1 MMSRR
6 EFVGVLATATC
17 GVARVPSLAAQD
29 DELSRT
35 RDGLP
40 WLREAQRIVSRI
52 RIPTFPDRTISGLEA
67 GGKPDGV
74 TDCRAKFQSVIDQ
87 LNAAGGGQ
95 LSLPS
100 GTWLSNGPL
109 HLKSNVRLHLSAEA
123 RLEFSGSP
131 EHYLPVVLTRWE
143 GTEVYGPSPL
153 IYAYQSVNVAV
164 TGSGVIVGHGGE
176 VFDTWREKQADDQQ
190 LLRKMGAEGVAVHE
204 RTFGAGRF
212 LRPVMMQFFACRNVL
227 VDGIALTDMP
237 FWGIHPV
244 FSHSVTIRGVR
255 IDSRYVNS
263 DGIDPD
269 SSTDVLIERC
279 VLRTGNDCVSIKSG
293 RDEDGWRLGRPSD
306 GIVVRNCDMT
316 GTSPALGA
324 GVSIGSEMSAG
335 VRNVYIHD
343 CIMRTVP
350 FGVNIKSNLDRGGSV
365 EHVRMGNC
373 RVQRSNSLVQLTTA
387 FGGYRGGQRPP
398 LFRDIRVENVDC
410 DQTDIGLSV
419 VGARDAPVQQLTL
432 DNVTIGSAKRPVEVK
447 YVRGLRARRVRI
459 GGSDVVVPSNADD

>member
-1 MMSRR
+1 MHRLSYLTVPRSRRPNSQRRIAAANVRLRTVTPGSERPPASGTPATARVSSHGTKQLATCSENQECLTLAAAPSSLAGKPLRLGRDRGDSSTASPGDRLRPSQTCRVVGFWLLLVGGHNGYTAMMSRR
-6 EFVGVLATATC
+6 EFVGVLAGATC

-35 RDGLP
+35 RGGLP
-40 WLREAQRIVSRI
+40 WLREAQGIVSRI

-153 IYAYQSVNVAV
+153 IYAYQSVNLAV

-204 RTFGAGRF
+204 RTFGAGHF

-255 IDSRYVNS
+255 IVAT
-263 DGIDPD
+263 
-269 SSTDVLIERC
+269 STVTVSTQIPQ
-279 VLRTGNDCVSIKSG
+279 RTFSLN
-293 RDEDGWRLGRPSD
+293 
-306 GIVVRNCDMT
+306 
-316 GTSPALGA
+316 A
-324 GVSIGSEMSAG
+324 
-335 VRNVYIHD
+335 
-343 CIMRTVP
+343 
-350 FGVNIKSNLDRGGSV
+350 
-365 EHVRMGNC
+365 
-373 RVQRSNSLVQLTTA
+373 RVA
-387 FGGYRGGQRPP
+387 HG
-398 LFRDIRVENVDC
+398 
-410 DQTDIGLSV
+410 
-419 VGARDAPVQQLTL
+419 
-432 DNVTIGSAKRPVEVK
+432 
-447 YVRGLRARRVRI
+447 
-459 GGSDVVVPSNADD
+459 